1 MNERSHES
9 SVGTYILIALILGA
23 VTYLEFALVEYPQAW
38 LGPTWTIIVLATL
51 SVAKFI
57 LVILFFMHLK
67 DDEATYSGFF
77 SSGMA
82 IALGTFI
89 ALTVLFLAP
98 RSVALVRS
106 ELAATHDDT
115 VAQGEAAL
123 PEEAGGLSQATLEDI
138 RTNGYSRPLT
148 SISDN
153 PPPKDQAVPLP
164 APRAALD
171 GSSYQVKLA
180 APLLGNAAASGV
192 PAGGGGSGA
201 APASSG
207 APTPSGAS
215 SGAASGSGSAAAGP
229 SAQATAS
236 WDEALG
242 TKTFNTNCMACHQ
255 GTGQGIA
262 GAFPPLAGHLPDL
275 YNAEGGR
282 GYLVHTVLYGLQG
295 QITVLGQSYN
305 GAMPGWG
312 QLSDEQIANVLN
324 HELTSWG
331 NDANLQGFSPIRPDE
346 VASARADDLS
356 PQDVYGIRKGLAL
369 P

>member
-23 VTYLEFALVEYPQAW
+23 VTYMEFGLVEYPQAW
-38 LGPTWTIIVLATL
+38 LGATWTIIVLATL

-57 LVILFFMHLK
+57 LVIMFFMHLK

-77 SSGMA
+77 SSGMV

-115 VAQGEAAL
+115 AASGEAAL

-138 RTNGYSRPLT
+138 RTNGYNRPLT
-148 SISDN
+148 AISDD

-192 PAGGGGSGA
+192 PAGGAASNA
-201 APASSG
+201 APGASSG
-207 APTPSGAS
+207 ASPSTGAG
-215 SGAASGSGSAAAGP
+215 SGAASGSAPAGP
-229 SAQATAS
+229 SAQAAAS

-255 GTGQGIA
+255 GNGQGIA

-282 GYLVHTVLYGLQG
+282 GYLIHTVLYGMQG

-312 QLSDEQIANVLN
+312 QLSNEQIASVLN

-331 NDANLQGFSPIRPDE
+331 NDADLQDFSPIQPDE
-346 VASARADDLS
+346 VASARGGGLS
-356 PQDVYGIRKGLAL
+356 AQDVYGIRKGLAL